1 MSEQESGVA
10 VEEFDYPIS
19 IEDAGPATKRISI
32 EIPEARIAS
41 KMAEQF
47 DQVGDM
53 AVLPGF
59 RPGKAPRKLIERRFG
74 GDIRNQVRDSLVREA
89 FQQAVTKNS
98 LSVIG
103 EPEFDEGTKLELPD
117 SGSLKFQFNVEI
129 QPDINLPDFSQLVV
143 KRPVITVN
151 DTHVDQA
158 MLNLR
163 EQQGTLIPVEDR
175 GVQARDH
182 LMVDIEL
189 KLNGEVVGNMKSA
202 QVIAKPGNVG
212 GISIPDLDAR
222 LEGARVGET
231 RVVRVTAPADHPSEK
246 LRGQELEIE
255 FKINDIK
262 FLELVE
268 IDDDF
273 LDQLGFSNEQELRDE
288 LKVQM
293 THRIESDIKV
303 AMHNQVRNFLL
314 KNIEMELPSKLTQR
328 QEHRVANRR
337 ASEAM
342 MRGMSQEQVKQ
353 NLDRLYVGAL
363 DQARAELKQFFA
375 LGKLA
380 QQHEIE
386 VDENE
391 VNDQI
396 AEMAMFRDMRPEQ
409 LKHKLSEEGQL
420 KDLYLALRERKTLDK
435 VIEAVTIEDVEIKP
449 EQSAEDVSPEAKDV
463 T

>member
-32 EIPEARIAS
+32 EIPEERIAS
-41 KMAEQF
+41 KMGEQF
-47 DQVGDM
+47 DQVSDM

-89 FQQAVTKNS
+89 FQQAVSKNS
-98 LSVIG
+98 LAVIG
-103 EPEFDEGTKLELPD
+103 EPEFEEGTKLELPE

-129 QPDINLPDFSQLVV
+129 QPDFALPDFSRLIV
-143 KRPVITVN
+143 KRPVIKVTDV
-151 DTHVDQA
+151 HVDQA
-158 MLNLR
+158 MQNLR

-175 GVQARDH
+175 GVQAKDH
-182 LMVDIEL
+182 VMCDIEL
-189 KLNGEVVGNMKSA
+189 KQNGEVIGNMKNA
-202 QVIAKPGNVG
+202 TVIAKAGNVG
-212 GISIPDLDAR
+212 GIPIPDLEKQ
-222 LEGARVGET
+222 LEGAKPGET
-231 RVVRVTAPADHPSEK
+231 RVINVTAPEDHQSEK
-246 LRGQELEIE
+246 LRGQPLDIE

-262 FLELVE
+262 YLELAE
-268 IDDDF
+268 IDDEF
-273 LDQLGFSNEQELRDE
+273 LEQLGFTNEQELRDE

-293 THRIESDIKV
+293 DHRIESDIKV
-303 AMHNQVRNFLL
+303 AMHNQVRNFLM
-314 KNIEMELPSKLTQR
+314 KNIEMELPNKLTQR

-342 MRGMSQEQVKQ
+342 MRGMSQDQVKQ
-353 NLDRLYVGAL
+353 NLDRLYMGAL

-375 LGKLA
+375 LSKLA

-386 VDENE
+386 VDEDE
-391 VNDQI
+391 VNLQI
-396 AEMAMFRDMRPEQ
+396 AEMAMYRDMRPEQ
-409 LKHKLSEEGQL
+409 LKHKLSEGGQL
-420 KDLYLALRERKTLDK
+420 KDLYMALRERKTLDK
-435 VIEAVTIEDVEIKP
+435 VIEGLTIEDVEIKP